1 MSPMPPPKP
10 STEGPRDRQV
20 FHEMGQ
26 IVRALEAAFERTAIL
41 DLRPAQP
48 GDVAE
53 TFADVRELYVVT
65 GYRPATPLDVGL
77 AAFAAWWKTGEGRN

>member
-26 IVRALEAAFERTAIL
+26 LVRALEARGPLTPEG
-41 DLRPAQP
+41 LR
-48 GDVAE
+48 E
-53 TFADVRELYVVT
+53 VV
-65 GYRPATPLDVGL
+65 GGN
-77 AAFAAWWKTGEGRN
+77 WWEEGRFDRALAMAASDGLLHVTDDGSVVAT